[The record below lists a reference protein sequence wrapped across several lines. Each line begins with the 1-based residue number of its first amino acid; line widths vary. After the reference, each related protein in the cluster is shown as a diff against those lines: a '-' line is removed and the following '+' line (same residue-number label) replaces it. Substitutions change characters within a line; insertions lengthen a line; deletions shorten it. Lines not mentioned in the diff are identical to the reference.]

1 MYTKNTLGKSF
12 FLFFILLIAG
22 FSIQTKVFA
31 SEKIIYVKENSN
43 SYSSSGSSSSTCGSQ
58 ESSPCKTLKSA
69 IDQVKTATD
78 TYKIILL
85 SDLQYGEYMDAIEN
99 KKVVVTSKSGS
110 VYKISMPSGKDSFIF
125 NLKNSSLTLK
135 NVILDGGSRERTNTL
150 IYATDNSNITIEDG
164 TVLQNNNG
172 TGGAINMING
182 TITMTGGEIKNNKA
196 DLSGGIAGT
205 NVKLTLSGN
214 AKINNNETTNTG
226 GAIYIVGKESKIN
239 ISGDVQISSNKAK
252 LSGGAIF
259 FKEGTFT
266 MTGGTIN
273 NNTSDEDGG
282 GLALGDSNDVTLSGN
297 AIISNNK
304 SGKNGGGMLTVN
316 SKVTINDDVE
326 IASNFAEKGNGGGI
340 YALSGTLTLNNC
352 LFFNNKAVFG
362 GGVSVYHTTLEI
374 NGSDTNIY
382 KNKAI
387 YSGGGISATESK
399 VTINDVKVS
408 NNIASCGGGIALFE
422 NTTFEMNGGV
432 ISSNVAFSTSGG
444 INAGATEDKP
454 TVMTIKAGKIIDN
467 VVKGINEDEEFVGGG
482 IGLGENCTLNLTNVV
497 IKDNY
502 TTDSRYEFAAG
513 GIGLCPTGS
522 LFLYALNGGAI
533 YHNQKNGHLVDILFN
548 HYIFDHDL
556 FVSYLAFTN
565 AVHHWTDFYGKPVVG
580 GKFDLTDKK
589 DGFIT
594 LVSHLSDEEIK
605 NAEENAKVIISGN
618 VSNGYNGAG
627 GIMCNGVLN
636 IGEKSEADDNGG
648 LEVTKVV
655 KGEEIDNNKEFTFN
669 VVLEDKT
676 INGTYG
682 DMVFV
687 NGVATFT
694 LKNHE
699 SKIAIGLPG
708 GIKYTVTELKYD
720 GYSVVKTGDT
730 GNIVPGG
737 LLNTKFTNTLEPII
751 DFPKTPDEPTID
763 NPPTSDPLIF
773 GAIIG
778 VIIFA
783 ISLICAYR
791 KFNFLR

>member
-31 SEKIIYVKENSN
+31 SEKTIYVKASTGYT
-43 SYSSSGSSSSTCGSQ
+43 SSSSSTCGSQ
-58 ESSPCKTLKSA
+58 ENNACKTLKSA
-69 IDQVKTATD
+69 IDQVKND
-78 TYKIILL
+78 NNTYKIILL
-85 SDLQYGEYMDAIEN
+85 SDLQYSEYMGPIEN

-110 VYKISMPSGKDSFIF
+110 VYKITMPSSCDDFIF
-125 NLKNSSLTLK
+125 HLKNSSLTLK
-135 NVILDGGSRERTNTL
+135 NVILDGGSRERTNSL
-150 IYATDNSNITIEDG
+150 IYAHDNSNITIEDG
-164 TVLQNNNG
+164 AVLQNNYRKDPG
-172 TGGAINMING
+172 SAINMLDG

-196 DLSGGIAGT
+196 GLSGGIAGT

-214 AKINNNETTNTG
+214 AKINNNESTNGG
-226 GAIYIVGKESKIN
+226 GAIYIDGKESKIN

-252 LSGGAIF
+252 NSGGAIF

-273 NNTSDEDGG
+273 NNTSDGDGG
-282 GLALGDSNDVTLSGN
+282 GLALEDSTVTLSGN
-297 AIISNNK
+297 VIISNNK
-304 SGKNGGGMLTVN
+304 SGKNGGGIFTLS
-316 SKVTINDDVE
+316 SKVTIDDNVE
-326 IASNFAEKGNGGGI
+326 ITSNSTESGTGGGI

-362 GGVSVYHTTLEI
+362 GGVGVASTTLVI

-382 KNKAI
+382 KNKAS
-387 YSGGGISATESK
+387 YSGGGISASESE

-432 ISSNVAFSTSGG
+432 ISNNTASKDGGG
-444 INAGATEDKP
+444 IYANAKKEET
-454 TVMTIKAGKIIDN
+454 TIMTIKAGKIIDN
-467 VVKGINEDEEFVGGG
+467 DVKGINEDGVYIGGG
-482 IGLGENCTLNLTNVV
+482 ISVGEYCTLNLTNVV

-548 HYIFDHDL
+548 HYISDHDL

-751 DFPKTPDEPTID
+751 DIPKTPDEPTID